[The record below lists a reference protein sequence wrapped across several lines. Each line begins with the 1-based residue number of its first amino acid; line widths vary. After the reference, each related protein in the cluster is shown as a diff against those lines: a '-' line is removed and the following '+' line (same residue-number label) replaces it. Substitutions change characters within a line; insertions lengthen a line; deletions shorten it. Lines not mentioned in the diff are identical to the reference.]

1 MATSAVR
8 DAENGQQFLDAA
20 TEVIRAQAEVL
31 SGSEEGRLSYAGAT
45 MGLAPS
51 GGDDVVVDIGGGST
65 ELVVDVDGLVA
76 AVSLDIGCVR
86 VTERY
91 LTDDPPEPDQVG
103 AATEGITEALRTAGE
118 RIPRLRSLR
127 EPRRLIG
134 LAGTV
139 STLAM
144 LELGM
149 ADYERDLVHHA
160 ELSAASVERWS
171 SGLLRESVRE
181 RLSHPGLPEGRADVI
196 AAGALILHLAMSELS
211 FESCLVSESDILDGL
226 VASIRSCATGQTW
239 CDLARCHG
247 EDEARLLHVGDD
259 VDQNVCLQRGE
270 DAEFSSRAEGAKEC
284 IRERIGPIGRRVHV
298 RYRRLRTATRE
309 QCQVAGGRIPC
320 QAHGDGSQVPEHGY
334 GVRRYANL
342 PSDLERV
349 DATRSD
355 RTST

>member
-1 MATSAVR
+1 LAVPPDQNSPVAALDCGTNSTRLLIISGDGETLSRLMRITRLGQGVDATQHLDETAIQRTVDVLADYRRQMDEFGVGRARLVATSAVR

-45 MGLAPS
+45 MGLAPC

-226 VASIRSCATGQTW
+226 VASIRS
-239 CDLARCHG
+239 
-247 EDEARLLHVGDD
+247 
-259 VDQNVCLQRGE
+259 
-270 DAEFSSRAEGAKEC
+270 
-284 IRERIGPIGRRVHV
+284 
-298 RYRRLRTATRE
+298 
-309 QCQVAGGRIPC
+309 
-320 QAHGDGSQVPEHGY
+320 
-334 GVRRYANL
+334 
-342 PSDLERV
+342 
-349 DATRSD
+349 
-355 RTST
+355 